1 MYQSGD
7 PRGQNS
13 LPDPLP
19 IIPRFE
25 PEVVDKAIAI
35 SSSKS
40 LQDRSDLSV
49 SVSVPKK
56 IYTKDLL

>member
-1 MYQSGD
+1 
-7 PRGQNS
+7 
-13 LPDPLP
+13 
-19 IIPRFE
+19 
-25 PEVVDKAIAI
+25 VDKAIAI

-56 IYTKDLL
+56 IYTKDLLQVMRADPQLRHNPLVYSLSN